1 MPMTIE
7 KQREVHV
14 PDGCRL
20 VRVIDH
26 LDERGPI
33 VKVYKRI
40 NTPEQEAKVR
50 ATIQRVLNEEYT
62 KACAREAAL
71 AAGYNAG
78 AEPASR
84 PRTVEKWTSWEETI

>member
-62 KACAREAAL
+62 KACARAAAL
-71 AAGYNAG
+71 AAG
-78 AEPASR
+78 
-84 PRTVEKWTSWEETI
+84 

>member
-50 ATIQRVLNEEYT
+50 AAIQRVLNEEYT

-71 AAGYNAG
+71 AAG
-78 AEPASR
+78 
-84 PRTVEKWTSWEETI
+84 

>member
-20 VRVIDH
+20 VRVIDHLDNGASLVQVIDH

-71 AAGYNAG
+71 AAG
-78 AEPASR
+78 
-84 PRTVEKWTSWEETI
+84 

>member
-26 LDERGPI
+26 LDEGGPI

-40 NTPEQEAKVR
+40 NTPEQEVKVR
-50 ATIQRVLNEEYT
+50 ATIQRVLNEEHT

-71 AAGYNAG
+71 AAG
-78 AEPASR
+78 
-84 PRTVEKWTSWEETI
+84 